1 MTNTLKEWTDKL
13 DALSNDPERIAVRKD
28 LPVAFTVPRRPK
40 RFSADVVVRDRSRS
54 LLIQHIESDT
64 LEDLKHQIGQTQFLS
79 LDGEVEK
86 RQKQWRID
94 NGIKAPKER

>member
-1 MTNTLKEWTDKL
+1 MGNP
-13 DALSNDPERIAVRKD
+13 N
-28 LPVAFTVPRRPK
+28 K
-40 RFSADVVVRDRSRS
+40 RFSADVSIHDKSRDVLTLRF
-54 LLIQHIESDT
+54 ESDT
-64 LEDLKHQIGQTQFLS
+64 LEDLKHQIGQIQFLS